1 LSERKKARKKERKEN
16 KNKNY
21 LLDSGIL
28 LLLPK
33 LLYEIGK
40 SKKEKFFVFF
50 LHFFFA
56 FLQTLEK
63 LAKIVL
69 GFLKKFKIYSF
80 LFYLVKQVLKIDD

>member
-21 LLDSGIL
+21 FLDSGIL
-28 LLLPK
+28 LLLQK
-33 LLYEIGK
+33 LLYKIGK
-40 SKKEKFFVFF
+40 SFS
-50 LHFFFA
+50 FFFA

-69 GFLKKFKIYSF
+69 GFLKKIQNLFISF
-80 LFYLVKQVLKIDD
+80 LSCEASSRNR